1 MSDDDEVC
9 TRTATASDG
18 EGTRAGESGAIAA
31 LGETKTSRLME
42 LEARLAEK
50 DFIMEPSAIDDVRA
64 YVSAGGAPSTAI
76 ELLSENYRGYAAMT
90 TLAVHWLKVTA
101 PPRRGANTSPIK
113 VSAAVETRGIDNG
126 DGDATRTPTGGILT
140 SGAGKG
146 TPRERAATM
155 ETEARFDEMYFLEA
169 LVREKFDANKADA
182 VFQGRPPA
190 WLDGLFK
197 SERGRAVLFSLAES
211 NPNCLLISCAIQ
223 HAWQRGMRHEVRAL
237 GPAAAAY
244 FSIFHEL
251 LADHVKGIIE
261 AGDDDE
267 RRMDFEERLKSMCCQ
282 SIGTYVFGQLML
294 ATLGRDTDKA
304 TTKSSQAI
312 AARLSEEIEEAAA
325 SLHGAATVRRLAPW
339 LAASAADATAKYATA
354 DLLSSRPVGTNTSS
368 VGQIRDSGALA
379 AGDLKKLLD
388 LYVSSDVKKKPS
400 VAPLRHPNVLYNLIS
415 EAFKWT
421 VDSGANR
428 LRSECFELIALAASD
443 DETSVDE
450 VKAALTEAVAIVEN
464 AKRGEMPEQT
474 SVDKVFAI
482 PCATAGII
490 AAARSALTNEM
501 YHRVVQVGNANS
513 VFVHVLGEV
522 AKKHIGLQG
531 VVLEALNAI
540 IQSCGSSH
548 GAELAISLLDLGCEL
563 VAAGHVMPTITAAA
577 NSWRRTLDPSQ
588 IRYFANEVLEIAGPP
603 YSRDFA
609 VVMIRLL
616 DSANSR
622 KRMSKTVDDFVE
634 DVRVNRRS
642 FHPPLSLAEV
652 GVLDSLSR

>member
-1 MSDDDEVC
+1 M
-9 TRTATASDG
+9 
-18 EGTRAGESGAIAA
+18 
-31 LGETKTSRLME
+31 
-42 LEARLAEK
+42 
-50 DFIMEPSAIDDVRA
+50 
-64 YVSAGGAPSTAI
+64 
-76 ELLSENYRGYAAMT
+76 
-90 TLAVHWLKVTA
+90 
-101 PPRRGANTSPIK
+101 
-113 VSAAVETRGIDNG
+113 
-126 DGDATRTPTGGILT
+126 
-140 SGAGKG
+140 
-146 TPRERAATM
+146 
-155 ETEARFDEMYFLEA
+155 
-169 LVREKFDANKADA
+169 
-182 VFQGRPPA
+182 
-190 WLDGLFK
+190 
-197 SERGRAVLFSLAES
+197 
-211 NPNCLLISCAIQ
+211 
-223 HAWQRGMRHEVRAL
+223 
-237 GPAAAAY
+237 
-244 FSIFHEL
+244 
-251 LADHVKGIIE
+251 
-261 AGDDDE
+261 
-267 RRMDFEERLKSMCCQ
+267 
-282 SIGTYVFGQLML
+282 
-294 ATLGRDTDKA
+294 
-304 TTKSSQAI
+304 
-312 AARLSEEIEEAAA
+312 SEEIEEAAA

-400 VAPLRHPNVLYNLIS
+400 VAPLRHPDVLYNLIS